1 MGKIQSG
8 EEQEGENCLRMPG
21 HVRLR
26 KLLARLMTP
35 KDWIATFVAV
45 LALTTAVW
53 SGVATRTYNRLAAR
67 PHLQVGESFATSSS
81 RLGSQIAN
89 QGPGIAIID
98 DFNLCL
104 DGNPLSGD
112 WAEQWEQF
120 RKATGTEDWTDR
132 GALQKGEVFATGIA
146 QILLIVD
153 EKKFNPNNRAE
164 WKQQSDRLRQVM
176 KHLTVKTKYHSVY
189 GEFFEIEKRG
199 LEPPRFRRRNW
210 LGWYVEWQP

>member
-1 MGKIQSG
+1 
-8 EEQEGENCLRMPG
+8 LRMPG

-132 GALQKGEVFATGIA
+132 GALQKVRYLPQALRRYSSSSTRRSSI
-146 QILLIVD
+146 QI
-153 EKKFNPNNRAE
+153 
-164 WKQQSDRLRQVM
+164 
-176 KHLTVKTKYHSVY
+176 TV
-189 GEFFEIEKRG
+189 
-199 LEPPRFRRRNW
+199 RN
-210 LGWYVEWQP
+210 GNSSPTV